1 MFVCIHGP
9 SFLEYFN
16 KRQNAPSPD
25 YWAVYWEILL
35 NLWIRS
41 TAFLQ
46 GKQPNRCHSV
56 YLIDGNCRRRPA
68 ILCDAIGNA
77 FRFLQ
82 STVVQDLKVESWNF
96 NWEIVSNEFEFQV
109 LHVWQSSVEL
119 DEITAVMNSSKS
131 KVLAKML
138 RGKITIIDA
147 VAMNMSDEDEE
158 KLATSMLNIM
168 R

>member
-1 MFVCIHGP
+1 M
-9 SFLEYFN
+9 
-16 KRQNAPSPD
+16 
-25 YWAVYWEILL
+25 
-35 NLWIRS
+35 
-41 TAFLQ
+41 
-46 GKQPNRCHSV
+46 
-56 YLIDGNCRRRPA
+56 
-68 ILCDAIGNA
+68 
-77 FRFLQ
+77 
-82 STVVQDLKVESWNF
+82 
-96 NWEIVSNEFEFQV
+96 
-109 LHVWQSSVEL
+109 